1 MKQFS
6 GFINQKGFPKEKTEE
21 YTKAFNYCMA
31 NGKSEIYAHAFAD
44 AAIDDYDDAFC
55 KINAEAF
62 ELAMSH
68 GMSFKD
74 AYDFGRFFLDE
85 DIEKIF
91 ITIDSFLRKY
101 KEIWQK
107 DFYLHQVV
115 DYHDCFY
122 KRGLTDEELE
132 NVKKKIFC

>member
-1 MKQFS
+1 
-6 GFINQKGFPKEKTEE
+6 
-21 YTKAFNYCMA
+21 
-31 NGKSEIYAHAFAD
+31 
-44 AAIDDYDDAFC
+44 
-55 KINAEAF
+55 
-62 ELAMSH
+62 MSH

-107 DFYLHQVV
+107 DFYLHLVA

-122 KRGLTDEELE
+122 KGGLTDEELE
-132 NVKKKIFC
+132 SVKKKIFC